1 MWPLITLALAALL
14 WLMQVT
20 LGSEPEL
27 SGWLAEGGWLKPL
40 AMGFSAL
47 ALGLVLR
54 RLLVHLLRG
63 SHRFRVGSGSD
74 LLQSVLSMLLFGVL
88 ALVFLGWGLGHDLGR
103 LLATSAL
110 LSAIVGLAL
119 QPLLGHLF
127 AGVSIEVER
136 RLKVG
141 DYVRRDELEG
151 QIVSLGWRSVTLR
164 TDRGSLVVMP
174 NSDFTSRALELV
186 PREQPYRHLVPL
198 QVSSEW
204 PPGQVM
210 RIVMQVLGSELPG
223 ICSHPAPS
231 VVLMS
236 NDPGSGTLRY
246 GARFYTTRFLDRG
259 MLSSA
264 FLERFWYAMSRE
276 GLAFETPP
284 PWALW
289 PPQAES
295 LPSNDKV
302 ATGSV
307 SLAEA
312 QAPVG
317 TPARVVPP
325 VPGAPRATGRRGQGP
340 GLDAARIGGLLS
352 LSEQGREALLQAG
365 QVQHFGRD
373 ERCGGP
379 DFKLLLQGRLRE
391 VRPWRD
397 EGAAE
402 AAQAELA
409 ALLKALTEQPE
420 LEGAACRLETAVMH
434 QLVQQGCL
442 VLGPVAQRLC
452 ARLGALTED
461 PWLAWQALA
470 YSVDEPQARAALL
483 QQAPAERSRT
493 LHPGAWLVSGAVLGL
508 TADAR
513 YCQAGQGCT
522 LMTWRPQVLHAV
534 LQGLSQ
540 ADQWAVGELLAWRAV
555 GADGLSARLWAHWLV
570 SPLPL
575 RAV

>member
-27 SGWLAEGGWLKPL
+27 SGWFAEGAWLKPL

-88 ALVFLGWGLGHDLGR
+88 ALVFLGWGLGQDLGR

-141 DYVRRDELEG
+141 DYVRRDDVEG

-174 NSDFTSRALELV
+174 NSDFTSRVLELV
-186 PREQPYRHLVPL
+186 PREQPYRHLVPV

-210 RIVMQVLGSELPG
+210 RIVMQVLSSDLPG
-223 ICSHPAPS
+223 VCSQPAPS

-276 GLAFETPP
+276 GLAFEVPP

-289 PPQAES
+289 SPQGEAVS
-295 LPSNDKV
+295 TSDKV
-302 ATGSV
+302 MSAAVPSGQALV
-307 SLAEA
+307 S
-312 QAPVG
+312 VG

-325 VPGAPRATGRRGQGP
+325 VPGGVRPAGHQ
-340 GLDAARIGGLLS
+340 GLDAARIGGLHS
-352 LSEQGREALLQAG
+352 LSAQGCEALLQAG

-391 VRPWRD
+391 VRPWRE
-397 EGAAE
+397 EGATE
-402 AAQAELA
+402 AAQAELE
-409 ALLKALTEQPE
+409 ALLKALAERPE
-420 LEGAACRLETAVMH
+420 LGDVACRLETAVMQ
-434 QLVQQGCL
+434 QLVHQGSL
-442 VLGPVAQRLC
+442 VLGPVAQGLC

-470 YSVDEPQARAALL
+470 HSVDEPQARAALL
-483 QQAPAERSRT
+483 QQAPVERSRT

-508 TADAR
+508 PADAR
-513 YCQAGQGCT
+513 YCQASQGCT

-575 RAV
+575 RMV

>member
-20 LGSEPEL
+20 LGSDPEL
-27 SGWLAEGGWLKPL
+27 SGWLAEGAWLKPL

-88 ALVFLGWGLGHDLGR
+88 ALVFMGWGLGQDLGR

-210 RIVMQVLGSELPG
+210 RIVMQVLGSDLPG

-289 PPQAES
+289 PPQGEAVPASEKAAAS
-295 LPSNDKV
+295 VPS
-302 ATGSV
+302 GF
-307 SLAEA
+307 
-312 QAPVG
+312 APGG

-325 VPGAPRATGRRGQGP
+325 VPSGAHSTGPRGQAGA
-340 GLDAARIGGLLS
+340 LDAGRIGGLHS
-352 LSEQGREALLQAG
+352 LSAQGREALLQAG
-365 QVQHFGRD
+365 QLQHFGRD
-373 ERCGGP
+373 ERCGGA

-391 VRPWRD
+391 VRPWKD
-397 EGAAE
+397 EGATE
-402 AAQAELA
+402 AAQAELE
-409 ALLKALTEQPE
+409 ALLKALAEPAE
-420 LEGAACRLETAVMH
+420 PDGVACRLETAVMH
-434 QLVQQGCL
+434 QLVQQGSL

-470 YSVDEPQARAALL
+470 HSVDEPPARAALL

-555 GADGLSARLWAHWLV
+555 GADGLSARQWAHWLV
-570 SPLPL
+570 SPMPFQS
-575 RAV
+575 V

>member
-88 ALVFLGWGLGHDLGR
+88 ALVFLGWGLGQDLGR

-174 NSDFTSRALELV
+174 NSDFTSRSLELV

-210 RIVMQVLGSELPG
+210 RIVMQVLGSDLPG

-289 PPQAES
+289 PPQGEAVPAS
-295 LPSNDKV
+295 DRTLV
-302 ATGSV
+302 ASEQVGH
-307 SLAEA
+307 
-312 QAPVG
+312 APG
-317 TPARVVPP
+317 ATPARVVPP
-325 VPGAPRATGRRGQGP
+325 VPVGARTTGRHGQGATW
-340 GLDAARIGGLLS
+340 DAAHIGGLHS
-352 LSEQGREALLQAG
+352 LSAQGCEALLQAG

-391 VRPWRD
+391 VRPWHD
-397 EGAAE
+397 EGATE

-409 ALLKALTEQPE
+409 ALLQALAERSASGEVT
-420 LEGAACRLETAVMH
+420 CRLETAVMQ
-434 QLVQQGCL
+434 QLVQQGSL

-470 YSVDEPQARAALL
+470 HSVDDPQARAALL

-508 TADAR
+508 PGDAR
-513 YCQAGQGCT
+513 YCQASQGCT

-534 LQGLSQ
+534 LQGLPQ

-575 RAV
+575 RVV

>member
-20 LGSEPEL
+20 LGSDPEL
-27 SGWLAEGGWLKPL
+27 SGWLAEGAWLKPL

-63 SHRFRVGSGSD
+63 SHRFRLGSGSD

-88 ALVFLGWGLGHDLGR
+88 ALVFLGWGLGQDLGR

-136 RLKVG
+136 RLNVG

-164 TDRGSLVVMP
+164 TDRGSLVVLP

-210 RIVMQVLGSELPG
+210 RIVMQVLGSDLPG
-223 ICSHPAPS
+223 ICSQPAPS

-284 PWALW
+284 PWACW
-289 PPQAES
+289 PPRGES
-295 LPSNDKV
+295 VPTDRSPPDAVARDLP
-302 ATGSV
+302 
-307 SLAEA
+307 
-312 QAPVG
+312 APDR
-317 TPARVVPP
+317 TPARGMPP
-325 VPGAPRATGRRGQGP
+325 VPGVLRPAGRHGP
-340 GLDAARIGGLLS
+340 GASLDAARIGGLQS
-352 LSEQGREALLQAG
+352 LSARGCEALLQAG
-365 QVQHFGRD
+365 QLQHFGRE

-391 VRPWRD
+391 VRPWHD
-397 EGAAE
+397 EGATD
-402 AAQAELA
+402 AAQTELA
-409 ALLKALTEQPE
+409 ALLQALAEPPGVE
-420 LEGAACRLETAVMH
+420 EGACRLETAVMQH
-434 QLVQQGCL
+434 LVQQGSL

-470 YSVDEPQARAALL
+470 HSVEDPKARAGLL

-508 TADAR
+508 AADAR
-513 YCQAGQGCT
+513 YCLASQGCM
-522 LMTWRPQVLHAV
+522 LMSWRPQVLHAV
-534 LQGLSQ
+534 LQDLSQ

-570 SPLPL
+570 SPLSL
-575 RAV
+575 WRV

>member
-20 LGSEPEL
+20 LGSDPEL
-27 SGWLAEGGWLKPL
+27 SGWLAEGAWLKPL

-63 SHRFRVGSGSD
+63 SHRFRLGSGSD

-88 ALVFLGWGLGHDLGR
+88 ALVFLGWGLGQDLGR

-136 RLKVG
+136 RLNVG

-151 QIVSLGWRSVTLR
+151 QVVSLGWRSVTLR

-174 NSDFTSRALELV
+174 NSDFTSRALEVV

-223 ICSHPAPS
+223 ICSTPAPS

-289 PPQAES
+289 PPRGEAMPADRS
-295 LPSNDKV
+295 PSDAVTGHLPASGG
-302 ATGSV
+302 A
-307 SLAEA
+307 A
-312 QAPVG
+312 
-317 TPARVVPP
+317 ARGMPP
-325 VPGAPRATGRRGQGP
+325 VPGVVRPVGRQRPGA
-340 GLDAARIGGLLS
+340 GLDAACIGGLQS
-352 LSEQGREALLQAG
+352 LSDRGCEALLQVG
-365 QVQHFGRD
+365 QLQHFGRE

-391 VRPWRD
+391 VRPWHD
-397 EGAAE
+397 EGATE
-402 AAQAELA
+402 AAQTELG
-409 ALLKALTEQPE
+409 ALVQALAEQPGAE
-420 LEGAACRLETAVMH
+420 EGTCRLETAVMQ
-434 QLVQQGCL
+434 QLVQQGSL
-442 VLGPVAQRLC
+442 VLGPVAQLLC

-470 YSVDEPQARAALL
+470 HSVEDAQARAGLL

-493 LHPGAWLVSGAVLGL
+493 LHPGAWLVSGSVLGL
-508 TADAR
+508 AADAR
-513 YCQAGQGCT
+513 YCLASQGCT
-522 LMTWRPQVLHAV
+522 LMTWSPQVLHTV

-540 ADQWAVGELLAWRAV
+540 ADQWALGELLAWRAV

-570 SPLPL
+570 SPLSL
-575 RAV
+575 RRV

>member
-20 LGSEPEL
+20 LGSDPEL
-27 SGWLAEGGWLKPL
+27 SGWLAEGAWLKPL

-88 ALVFLGWGLGHDLGR
+88 ALVFMGWGLGQDLGR

-174 NSDFTSRALELV
+174 NSDFTSRSLELV

-210 RIVMQVLGSELPG
+210 RIVMQVLGSDLPG

-259 MLSSA
+259 TLSSA

-289 PPQAES
+289 PPQGEAAPAS
-295 LPSNDKV
+295 DKASV
-302 ATGSV
+302 ASEATG
-307 SLAEA
+307 
-312 QAPVG
+312 QAPGG

-325 VPGAPRATGRRGQGP
+325 VPVGARTTGRRGQGAA
-340 GLDAARIGGLLS
+340 LDAGRIGGLHS
-352 LSEQGREALLQAG
+352 LSAQGREALLQAG
-365 QVQHFGRD
+365 RLQHFGRD

-391 VRPWRD
+391 VRPWKD
-397 EGAAE
+397 EGSTE
-402 AAQAELA
+402 AAQAELE
-409 ALLKALTEQPE
+409 ALLKALAEQPE
-420 LEGAACRLETAVMH
+420 PDGVACRLETAVMH
-434 QLVQQGCL
+434 QLVQQGSL

-470 YSVDEPQARAALL
+470 HSVDEPQARAALL

-513 YCQAGQGCT
+513 YCQASQGCT

-555 GADGLSARLWAHWLV
+555 GADGLSARQWAHWLV
-570 SPLPL
+570 SPMPFQS
-575 RAV
+575 V